1 MIFLGLGSNLGDKT
15 ANLQMALQ
23 KLGEKGVAVL
33 RISTILETPPWGFTE
48 QDSFMNLV
56 AEVGFDG
63 TPESLLSILLGI
75 ENEMGRVREIKWGPR
90 LIDLDILDFHR
101 QIVQTETLSLPHPHY
116 HERDFVMIPLRELEP
131 DWVEK

>member
-56 AEVGFDG
+56 AEVSFDG

-75 ENEMGRVREIKWGPR
+75 ENEMGRVREMKWGPR